1 MKIPSINI
9 NLLNYLLSL
18 NGKKT
23 LTLEDS
29 LLSAE
34 ISKVLNAED
43 ETALELRYNRQNE
56 AENFISDE
64 AEKIYLFLEEN
75 LFADKIAVNFY
86 PELDF
91 PTIALVGKYKATFS
105 N

>member
-64 AEKIYLFLEEN
+64 AEKIYLFTTEISPPGSCH
-75 LFADKIAVNFY
+75 LFPKPDFSDKLILF
-86 PELDF
+86 F
-91 PTIALVGKYKATFS
+91 PKPS
-105 N
+105 S